1 LRSSGFTHLRVRK
14 FIVGWLMAG
23 PPWLTIPTTAYPFGH
38 KFAAKQHET
47 FRFRCSDDG
56 GTARQA
62 FAMAILRA
70 K

>member
-1 LRSSGFTHLRVRK
+1 
-14 FIVGWLMAG
+14 MAG

-62 FAMAILRA
+62 LAMANLRA